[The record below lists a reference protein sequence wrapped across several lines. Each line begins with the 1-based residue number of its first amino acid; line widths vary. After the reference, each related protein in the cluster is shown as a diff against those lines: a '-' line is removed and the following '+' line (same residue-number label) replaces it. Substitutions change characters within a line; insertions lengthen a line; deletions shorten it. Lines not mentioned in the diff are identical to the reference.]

1 VECKLGWDEFA
12 QQAQAHHGQGNP
24 NDECRLTKQIQIT
37 NDECSKG
44 VWGIPI
50 WDFGFVSTFGF
61 RASYLLARFSKM
73 KTRLAIALL
82 FFASAIASALPADA
96 HIFGRLRGYRGG
108 GYGASDGQATTTE
121 TTSTNGS
128 VANGAASDGTAV
140 PAGGTQ
146 MPGIGGY
153 MGPYYDVAWGMP
165 LTVVVPPTVHSQTD
179 YSWGVPSVRVSP
191 ITPQF
196 QYQAQA
202 PSSAYRMGQY
212 PPAPPQPSDTQQI
225 GDYYSKAPGKY

>member
-1 VECKLGWDEFA
+1 
-12 QQAQAHHGQGNP
+12 
-24 NDECRLTKQIQIT
+24 
-37 NDECSKG
+37 
-44 VWGIPI
+44 
-50 WDFGFVSTFGF
+50 
-61 RASYLLARFSKM
+61 M
-73 KTRLAIALL
+73 KTKLAIALVL
-82 FFASAIASALPADA
+82 FISAIASALPAQA
-96 HIFGRLRGYRGG
+96 HIFGRFRGYRSG

-121 TTSTNGS
+121 TTSANGT
-128 VANGAASDGTAV
+128 VANGTVANGTAANGTVANGTAV

-146 MPGIGGY
+146 MPGVGGY

-165 LTVVVPPTVHSQTD
+165 LTVVVPPTARTQTD

-191 ITPQF
+191 ITSQF